1 MNILNIEGFRQI
13 PPEVELYKP
22 SMDDIF
28 EKLKRYGVSLFSQCS
43 TDYSGTTSIRLGT
56 QVIDAVEYTGLKVV
70 MPKGD
75 GGFRLH
81 CRLPDLRQAAVQFGC
96 RLSLSAGQKYT
107 LSMIRVGSA
116 VFNAYGK
123 DDEATS
129 YYFEIVVSYNEEK
142 HFFTVQLYCNRVLM
156 RTEFF
161 GDNPD
166 RAENCAP
173 DNVEIVLGPTGYQ
186 GHIFQQGVSGTM
198 VVGDLYLATL
208 PYGAGKEVKPEL
220 MGSIEV
226 GACPVVAFKGDKH
239 VNTLGKD
246 VVKGL
251 NSGAPADGYL
261 SLRPVEQ
268 AAEITFEQPD
278 LAGKKIIGVMVGV
291 TYRSSSA
298 PNNHLAWQ
306 MKQGTTPGPLTDEKS
321 PQGDPGSWTT
331 RSKMFTA
338 PLDGTPEWDA
348 GNLQFSLDLFN
359 KTDILPGPQNQ
370 KNVKEGETET

>member
-13 PPEVELYKP
+13 PPEVELYSP
-22 SMDDIF
+22 SVTKVL
-28 EKLKRYGVSLFSQCS
+28 ENLKCYGVSLFSQCS
-43 TDYSGTTSIRLGT
+43 TDSSGTTSIRLGT

-70 MPKGD
+70 MPKGG

-81 CRLPDLRQAAVQFGC
+81 CRLPDLRQAAVQFGY

-116 VFNAYGK
+116 VFNACGK

-142 HFFTVQLYCNRVLM
+142 GNIKVQLFCNRVLM
-156 RTEFF
+156 CTETLAD
-161 GDNPD
+161 G
-166 RAENCAP
+166 P
-173 DNVEIVLGPTGYQ
+173 DNVEIVLGPTGYH
-186 GHIFQQGVSGTM
+186 GHIFMPGVSGTM

-226 GACPVVAFKGDKH
+226 GACQVVAFKGDKH

-268 AAEITFEQPD
+268 AAEITFEQPN

-306 MKQGTTPGPLTDEKS
+306 VKQGNTPGLLTDEKS

-359 KTDILPGPQNQ
+359 KTDILPGPHNQ
-370 KNVKEGETET
+370 KNVKEGVTEA

>member
-13 PPEVELYKP
+13 PPEVELYSP
-22 SMDDIF
+22 SVTKVL
-28 EKLKRYGVSLFSQCS
+28 ENLKCYGVSLFSQCS
-43 TDYSGTTSIRLGT
+43 TDSSGTTSIRLGT

-70 MPKGD
+70 MPEGG

-81 CRLPDLRQAAVQFGC
+81 CRLPDLRQAAVQFGY

-107 LSMIRVGSA
+107 LSMISVGSA
-116 VFNAYGK
+116 RFNSYGK

-142 HFFTVQLYCNRVLM
+142 HFFTVQLYCDRVLM
-156 RTEFF
+156 CTEFF

-166 RAENCAP
+166 YATGCAP
-173 DNVEIVLGPTGYQ
+173 DNVEIVLGPTGYH
-186 GHIFQQGVSGTM
+186 GHIFQPGVSGTM

-226 GACPVVAFKGDKH
+226 GACQVVAFKGDKH

-251 NSGAPADGYL
+251 NSGTPADGYL

-268 AAEITFEQPD
+268 VAEITFERPD
-278 LAGKKIIGVMVGV
+278 VVGKKVIGVMVGM
-291 TYRSSSA
+291 TYRGSSA

-306 MKQGTTPGPLTDEKS
+306 VKQGAIQGPLMEEKS
-321 PQGDPGSWTT
+321 EQGDTGSWTT

-338 PLDGTPEWDA
+338 PLDGKPGWDVR
-348 GNLQFSLDLFN
+348 NMQFSLDLFN
-359 KTDILPGPQNQ
+359 KDNR
-370 KNVKEGETET
+370 

>member
-13 PPEVELYKP
+13 PPEVELYSP
-22 SMDDIF
+22 SVT
-28 EKLKRYGVSLFSQCS
+28 EVLENLKCYGVSLFSTS
-43 TDYSGTTSIRLGT
+43 YGTADSIRSAT
-56 QVIDAVEYTGLKVV
+56 QTVDTVEYGGL
-70 MPKGD
+70 MITNS
-75 GGFRLH
+75 RLYFY
-81 CRLPDLRQAAVQFGC
+81 CPLPDLSQAAVQFGC
-96 RLSLSAGQKYT
+96 RLSLSAGEKSDSALIT
-107 LSMIRVGSA
+107 VGG
-116 VFNAYGK
+116 VRFDTYGK

-129 YYFEIVVSYNEEK
+129 YYFEIVVSYNEEEGHIK
-142 HFFTVQLYCNRVLM
+142 VQLFCNRVLM
-156 RTEFF
+156 RTETLS
-161 GDNPD
+161 GGPD
-166 RAENCAP
+166 KL
-173 DNVEIVLGPTGYQ
+173 EIILGPAVYDGSV
-186 GHIFQQGVSGTM
+186 FASRVSGTM
-198 VVGDLYLATL
+198 MLGDLYLATL

-306 MKQGTTPGPLTDEKS
+306 VKQGNTPGPLTDEKS